1 MKHLTL
7 PCLLFFFFFHAC
19 RSGQVSISAVG
30 KEIPA
35 RDGFPIMAY
44 ELLESKRKNPI
55 QKPSAVFFYIQ
66 GSEPATV
73 TDKIGLLAS
82 AVIMKGRVILMEKRG
97 CGVEKTDTA
106 TFYLYD
112 DKNTRVSDHLAVINR
127 YIKDIP
133 AATPVIVVGGS
144 EGGDI
149 AAVLAQQCKRIT
161 HLILIGSGGGISQK
175 TEFELLVQQQPG
187 YLNCANL
194 HELDSTLQYI
204 RQSKDSLA
212 MWAGHPYKRWNSYLY
227 DSTITYLQQI
237 DIPVLLLH
245 GDADGNVPVAS
256 ARAVD
261 QAFKKLHKN
270 NLHYIE
276 YKDVDHTLM
285 HVIDHKSRYPVMEI
299 DIVRWM
305 VGQGL
310 IPKTYADILI
320 KRVKKAHPDIF

>member
-1 MKHLTL
+1 
-7 PCLLFFFFFHAC
+7 
-19 RSGQVSISAVG
+19 VSISAVG
-30 KEIPA
+30 KEITA
-35 RDGFPIMAY
+35 YDGFPVMSY
-44 ELLESKRKNPI
+44 ELMESKRKKTVK
-55 QKPSAVFFYIQ
+55 KPSAVFFYIQ

-82 AVIMKGRVILMEKRG
+82 AVIMKSRVILMEKRG

-106 TFYLYD
+106 TFYQYD
-112 DKNTRVSDHLAVINR
+112 DKKTRVADHLAIINR

-133 AATPVIVVGGS
+133 AETPVIVVGGS

-149 AAVLAQQCKRIT
+149 AAVLAQQCSRIT

-194 HELDSTLQYI
+194 HELDSTLQFI
-204 RQSKDSLA
+204 RQSKDSLS

-227 DSTITYLQQI
+227 DSTITHLQQV
-237 DIPVLLLH
+237 DIPILLLH
-245 GDADGNVPVAS
+245 GEADNNVPVAS
-256 ARAVD
+256 ARAIE
-261 QAFKKLHKN
+261 QTFKKLQKN

-285 HVIDHKSRYPVMEI
+285 HIIDHKSRYPVMEI
-299 DIVRWM
+299 DIVEWM

-310 IPKTYADILI
+310 IPETYANILI
-320 KRVKKAHPDIF
+320 KRVKKAHRDIF